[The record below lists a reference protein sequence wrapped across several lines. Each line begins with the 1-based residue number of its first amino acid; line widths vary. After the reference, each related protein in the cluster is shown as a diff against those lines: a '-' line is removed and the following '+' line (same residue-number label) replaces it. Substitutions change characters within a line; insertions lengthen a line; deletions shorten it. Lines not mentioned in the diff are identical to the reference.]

1 MTWSEGGEINS
12 VHIGMDG
19 EYRWDNMTLGQ
30 MPLTACS
37 IGCWNNETELE
48 ILIRPIE
55 SVAARRLIFRFNGDR
70 VTLKPS
76 AMPSTAVMV
85 ENLANS
91 VKNVFKSDLLAKPI
105 ESLLPYVTPLVDM
118 VHFGKLK

>member
-1 MTWSEGGEINS
+1 M
-12 VHIGMDG
+12 
-19 EYRWDNMTLGQ
+19 
-30 MPLTACS
+30 
-37 IGCWNNETELE
+37 
-48 ILIRPIE
+48 
-55 SVAARRLIFRFNGDR
+55 AARRLIFRFNGDR

-76 AMPSTAVMV
+76 ASPSTAVMV

-91 VKNVFKSDLLAKPI
+91 VKNVFKSDLLSKPI

>member
-1 MTWSEGGEINS
+1 M
-12 VHIGMDG
+12 HIGMDG
-19 EYRWDNMTLGQ
+19 GYRWANMTLGQ